1 MSTLQRSLKRISL
14 HLSVVCLFIL
24 AVPAGC
30 PVAKPGVTDRMTTVT
45 YMPDASSKELIATGG
60 TGALVQLP
68 KGSLIRFWNE
78 SGSSSSHT
86 KVKTNL
92 DKILPGGDRVEPGPL
107 LVKENG
113 DEKIG
118 EIPESSIL
126 KTQITSGNPNALEN
140 QNGKTRNGPSKIPVQ
155 SVSKPPSRPAPG
167 VPRVPPPTR
176 APPELP
182 ASHVLQVTRQ
192 RSSEADMKTE
202 IKPDIPHQKP
212 SSVSNANTVVNE
224 LQNGT
229 VNHKLETQ
237 GVMKNQS
244 SNLKMAKEHTAA
256 LVDRTYSKTKSSKQ
270 PSDSQVSQ
278 DQSGSL
284 MDKTGE

>member
-92 DKILPGGDRVEPGPL
+92 DKILPGGDRVEP
-107 LVKENG
+107 VKENG

-192 RSSEADMKTE
+192 RSSEG
-202 IKPDIPHQKP
+202 I
-212 SSVSNANTVVNE
+212 
-224 LQNGT
+224 
-229 VNHKLETQ
+229 
-237 GVMKNQS
+237 
-244 SNLKMAKEHTAA
+244 
-256 LVDRTYSKTKSSKQ
+256 
-270 PSDSQVSQ
+270 
-278 DQSGSL
+278 
-284 MDKTGE
+284 